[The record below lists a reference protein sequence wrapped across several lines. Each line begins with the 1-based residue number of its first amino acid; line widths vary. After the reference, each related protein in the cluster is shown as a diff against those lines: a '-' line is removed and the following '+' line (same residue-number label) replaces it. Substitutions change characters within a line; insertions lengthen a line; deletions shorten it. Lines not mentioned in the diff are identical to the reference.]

1 MNKSKEKADR
11 RYSKKIRIERRTE
24 RGGERD
30 NGQINCSKKRC
41 ISDEPQTS
49 KGKGKTKKVEQS
61 EEE

>member
-30 NGQINCSKKRC
+30 NGPINCSKKR
-41 ISDEPQTS
+41 TMY
-49 KGKGKTKKVEQS
+49 KGEGKDKKS
-61 EEE
+61 